1 MPFLDDDLTKQVTD
15 VLAAL
20 ENEVE
25 LVVYTG
31 SALEVPGRDPVGEQK
46 ATLELLK
53 EVAAT
58 SDKVTVTEK
67 NLILD
72 DDAAALGITL
82 APTTLFRR
90 KGEDRPNMRFVGL
103 PSGYEFST
111 LLETSLLVGASQA
124 PAGVELDS
132 VADID
137 ASLRLRTFVTPT
149 CPHCPRSVITS
160 FRFAWVNPTIVAEGI
175 EANEF
180 PTLSSGY
187 RISGV
192 PDTIVEGKPG
202 SGVKSTRV
210 LGAQPEAAFV
220 GALRQAIGTAQA
232 GSAAD

>member
-1 MPFLDDDLTKQVTD
+1 MPFLDDDLTTQVAG
-15 VLAAL
+15 VLSVL

-46 ATLELLK
+46 ATLELLR

-58 SDKVTVTEK
+58 SDKVSVIEK

-72 DDAAALGITL
+72 DKARDLGITL

-90 KGEDRPNMRFVGL
+90 KGEDRTNVRFVGL

-111 LLETSLLVGASQA
+111 LLETILLVGSSEA
-124 PAGVELDS
+124 PSSGHLAD
-132 VADID
+132 VAAID
-137 ASLRLRTFVTPT
+137 TQVRLRTFVTPT
-149 CPHCPRSVITS
+149 CPHCPKSVMTA
-160 FRFAWVNPTIVAEGI
+160 FRFAMVNPHIVAEGV

-192 PDTIVEGKPG
+192 PDTIVEGRGGAK
-202 SGVKSTRV
+202 VVATRV

-220 GALRQAIGTAQA
+220 GALKQAV
-232 GSAAD
+232 GSPTSPA